1 MSKMK
6 KKRIGLIIYIVFL
19 AIPVYWM
26 INTSFKPNIEIL
38 SKMTLFPLNFT
49 FRNYAVIFTSPF
61 WRSGFLNSFKFVAM
75 NVVMVMAA
83 AIPAAYAFS
92 RYKFRGDRHLFF
104 WLLTNRMA
112 PTASFMLPMFILFS
126 NLNLFDTPLAVALA
140 HSLFNLPLAIWIL
153 EGFMSG
159 IPKEIDETAFIDG
172 YSLFSFFRKI
182 FLPLISQG
190 IGVTAFF
197 IFLFSWVE
205 LLLARTLTSISAK
218 PITVT
223 LSRSLGAGG
232 WDWGVLAAAGVLTM
246 IPGIIVVYFIRNLMV
261 KGFSMGRV

>member
-1 MSKMK
+1 MK
-6 KKRIGLIIYIVFL
+6 KRSIGLIVYLVIL
-19 AIPVYWM
+19 AIPIYWM

-38 SKMTLFPLNFT
+38 SKLTLYPHNFT
-49 FRNYAVIFTSPF
+49 FRNYGVIFTSPF
-61 WRSGFLNSFKFVAM
+61 WRSGFMNSFKFVTL
-75 NVVMVMAA
+75 NVVMVMLAA
-83 AIPAAYAFS
+83 VPAAYAFS
-92 RYKFRGDRHLFF
+92 RWKFRGDHQLFF

-112 PTASFMLPMFILFS
+112 PAASFMLPMFALYS
-126 NLNLFDTPLAVALA
+126 NIGIFDTSLAVALA
-140 HSLFNLPLAIWIL
+140 HCLFNLPLSIWIL

-172 YSLFSFFRKI
+172 YSFLKFFRKI

-190 IGVTAFF
+190 IAVAAFF
-197 IFLFSWVE
+197 CFLFSWVE
-205 LLLARTLTSISAK
+205 LLLARTLTSIDAK

-246 IPGIIVVYFIRNLMV
+246 VPGAIVVYFIRNLMT
-261 KGFSMGRV
+261 KGFSMGRM

>member
-1 MSKMK
+1 MK
-6 KKRIGLIIYIVFL
+6 KRTIGLIIYFVFL
-19 AIPVYWM
+19 VVPIYWM
-26 INTSFKPNIEIL
+26 VNTSFKTNFEIL
-38 SKMTLFPLNFT
+38 QMRTLFPHDPEPE
-49 FRNYAVIFTSPF
+49 NYATILTSPF
-61 WRSGFLNSFKFVAM
+61 WRNGFIHSFEFVAI
-75 NVVMVMAA
+75 NLVITMAA

-92 RYKFRGDRHLFF
+92 RWEFRGSHHLFF

-112 PTASFMLPMFILFS
+112 PTASFMLPMFQLYS

-140 HSLFNLPLAIWIL
+140 HCLFNLPLAVWIL

-159 IPKEIDETAFIDG
+159 IPKEIDEIAFIDG
-172 YSLFSFFRKI
+172 YSFFKFFRKI

-190 IGVTAFF
+190 VGVATFF
-197 IFLFSWVE
+197 CFLFSWVE
-205 LLLARTLTSISAK
+205 LLLARTLTSITAK

-246 IPGIIVVYFIRNLMV
+246 IPGAVVIYFIRNLMV